1 MAKAVIKST
10 FNKINKDPNNWFIVA
25 LWFGLFLCFATLSTK
40 AIANEIYV
48 SQTGSGDN
56 LNLQT
61 LQDGEDNKIDMSIGN
76 HTNNTIEIEQKGD
89 DGYVGYTSAWG
100 SGYSWGGDIDGDSNS
115 LSIKQFCNQ
124 SPCGGD
130 RFEFHITG
138 SSNDVDFAQGYHV
151 TNTGT
156 LLAVD
161 DYEYGGHFV
170 RLDIHGSNN
179 TFLGS
184 QRSNNSGHEH
194 SNITNIYGSNNDVYT
209 RQESNQNKTLNLTI
223 NNSNND
229 VDIIQKGSATHSAT
243 VTISGS
249 YGTDLY
255 LMQDGSTAQSYSL
268 SQSCATV
275 GGCSVAVT
283 QN

>member
-1 MAKAVIKST
+1 MYKFLKKLTI
-10 FNKINKDPNNWFIVA
+10 FLFIWMVFFSIIDK
-25 LWFGLFLCFATLSTK
+25 LK
-40 AIANEIYV
+40 ANEIYV
-48 SQTGSGDN
+48 SQTGTGNN
-56 LNLQT
+56 LNLQIS
-61 LQDGEDNKIDMSIGN
+61 QDGEDNKIDMSIGN
-76 HTNNTIEIEQKGD
+76 HTNNTVEIEQKGD
-89 DGYVGYTSAWG
+89 DGYVGYTTLWG
-100 SGYSWGGDIDGDSNS
+100 SGYSWGGDIDGDNNS
-115 LSIKQFCNQ
+115 LSIKQLCNQ
-124 SPCGGD
+124 TPCGGD

-138 SSNDVDFAQGYHV
+138 SDNNVDFAQGYHV
-151 TNTGT
+151 TDTGT

-223 NNSNND
+223 NNSDND
-229 VDIIQKGSATHSAT
+229 IDIIQKGSATHSAT

-249 YGTDLY
+249 YGTDLD
-255 LMQDGSTAQSYSL
+255 LLQQGGTAQSYSL
-268 SQSCATV
+268 TQSCATI
-275 GGCSVAVT
+275 GGCSVSVT
-283 QN
+283 QGN

>member
-48 SQTGSGDN
+48 SQTGSGNN
-56 LNLQT
+56 LNLQIS
-61 LQDGEDNKIDMSIGN
+61 QDGEDNKVDMSIGN

-130 RFEFHITG
+130 RFEFHISG

-151 TNTGT
+151 TSIM
-156 LLAVD
+156 
-161 DYEYGGHFV
+161 EHF
-170 RLDIHGSNN
+170 
-179 TFLGS
+179 
-184 QRSNNSGHEH
+184 
-194 SNITNIYGSNNDVYT
+194 
-209 RQESNQNKTLNLTI
+209 
-223 NNSNND
+223 
-229 VDIIQKGSATHSAT
+229 
-243 VTISGS
+243 
-249 YGTDLY
+249 
-255 LMQDGSTAQSYSL
+255 
-268 SQSCATV
+268 
-275 GGCSVAVT
+275 
-283 QN
+283 

>member
-1 MAKAVIKST
+1 MYKFLKKLTI
-10 FNKINKDPNNWFIVA
+10 FLFIWMVFFSIIDK
-25 LWFGLFLCFATLSTK
+25 LK
-40 AIANEIYV
+40 ANEIYV
-48 SQTGSGDN
+48 SQTGTGNN
-56 LNLQT
+56 LNLQI

-89 DGYVGYTSAWG
+89 DGYVGYTTLWG
-100 SGYSWGGDIDGDSNS
+100 SGYSWGGDIDGDNNS
-115 LSIKQFCNQ
+115 LSIKQLCNQ
-124 SPCGGD
+124 APSCGGD
-130 RFEFHITG
+130 RFEFHISG
-138 SSNDVDFAQGYHV
+138 SNNDVDFAQGYHV

-194 SNITNIYGSNNDVYT
+194 SNVTYIYGSNNDVYT
-209 RQESNQNKTLNLTI
+209 RQESNQDKTLNLTI

-243 VTISGS
+243 ITLNGT
-249 YGTDLY
+249 YATDLD
-255 LMQDGSTAQSYSL
+255 LLQQGSTAQSYTL

-275 GGCSVAVT
+275 GGCSVSVT
-283 QN
+283 QGN

>member
-1 MAKAVIKST
+1 MKSILIKIS
-10 FNKINKDPNNWFIVA
+10 F
-25 LWFGLFLCFATLSTK
+25 LLLFSNSVL
-40 AIANEIYV
+40 ANEIYV

-56 LNLQT
+56 LNLQI

-89 DGYVGYTSAWG
+89 DGYVGYTSVWG
-100 SGYSWGGDIDGDSNS
+100 SGYTWGGDLDGNNNS

-124 SPCGGD
+124 TPCGGD

-138 SSNDVDFAQGYHV
+138 SDNDVDFAQGYRV
-151 TNTGT
+151 DADGT
-156 LLAVD
+156 LHSTD
-161 DYEYGGHFV
+161 DYEYGGHFM

-194 SNITNIYGSNNDVYT
+194 SMVTYIYGDSNDIYMRQDSNVSKTMNLTVNNDT
-209 RQESNQNKTLNLTI
+209 
-223 NNSNND
+223 NNIDMVQTGN
-229 VDIIQKGSATHSAT
+229 AAHSAT
-243 VTISGS
+243 VTVSGS
-249 YGTDLY
+249 YSTTLDLK
-255 LMQDGSTAQSYSL
+255 QQGGTAQSYSL

-275 GGCSVAVT
+275 GGCSVSVT
-283 QN
+283 QGN

>member
-1 MAKAVIKST
+1 MYKFLKKLTI
-10 FNKINKDPNNWFIVA
+10 FLFIWMVFFSIIDK
-25 LWFGLFLCFATLSTK
+25 LK
-40 AIANEIYV
+40 ANEIYV
-48 SQTGSGDN
+48 SQTGTGNN
-56 LNLQT
+56 LNLQIS
-61 LQDGEDNKIDMSIGN
+61 QDGEDNKIDMSIGN
-76 HTNNTIEIEQKGD
+76 HTNNTVEIEQKGD
-89 DGYVGYTSAWG
+89 DGYVGYTTLWG
-100 SGYSWGGDIDGDSNS
+100 SGYSWGGDIDGDNNS
-115 LSIKQFCNQ
+115 LSIKQLCNQ
-124 SPCGGD
+124 TPCGGD

-138 SSNDVDFAQGYHV
+138 SDNNVDFAQGYHV
-151 TNTGT
+151 TDTGT

-249 YGTDLY
+249 YGTDLD
-255 LMQDGSTAQSYSL
+255 LLQQGGTAQSYSL
-268 SQSCATV
+268 TQSCATV
-275 GGCSVAVT
+275 GGCSVSVT
-283 QN
+283 QGN

>member
-1 MAKAVIKST
+1 MKLLL
-10 FNKINKDPNNWFIVA
+10 FKISF
-25 LWFGLFLCFATLSTK
+25 LLLFCTSVL
-40 AIANEIYV
+40 ANEIYV

-56 LNLQT
+56 LNLQI

-115 LSIKQFCNQ
+115 LSIKQLCNQ
-124 SPCGGD
+124 APSCGGD
-130 RFEFHITG
+130 RFEFHISG
-138 SSNDVDFAQGYHV
+138 SNNDVDFAQGYHV

-249 YGTDLY
+249 YGTDLD
-255 LMQDGSTAQSYSL
+255 LLQQGGTAQSYSL
-268 SQSCATV
+268 TQSCATV
-275 GGCSVAVT
+275 SGCSVAVT
-283 QN
+283 QGN

>member
-1 MAKAVIKST
+1 MIKE
-10 FNKINKDPNNWFIVA
+10 N
-25 LWFGLFLCFATLSTK
+25 LLLLFLTAFLLTLSAVTSPVR
-40 AIANEIYV
+40 ANEIYV
-48 SQTGSGDN
+48 SQTGSGNN
-56 LNLQT
+56 LSLQIS
-61 LQDGEDNKIDMSIGN
+61 QDGEDNKVDMSIGN

-130 RFEFHITG
+130 RFEFHIQG

-209 RQESNQNKTLNLTI
+209 RQESNQDKTLTLTI
-223 NNSNND
+223 NNSDND
-229 VDIIQKGSATHSAT
+229 VDIIQKGSATHNAT
-243 VTISGS
+243 ITLSGS
-249 YGTDLY
+249 YGTDLD
-255 LMQDGSTAQSYSL
+255 LMQQGGTAQSYSL
-268 SQSCATV
+268 TQSCATI
-275 GGCSVAVT
+275 GGCSVSVT
-283 QN
+283 QGN

>member
-1 MAKAVIKST
+1 MYKFLKKLTI
-10 FNKINKDPNNWFIVA
+10 FLFIWMVFYSIIDK
-25 LWFGLFLCFATLSTK
+25 LR
-40 AIANEIYV
+40 ANEIYV
-48 SQTGSGDN
+48 SQTGSGNN
-56 LNLQT
+56 LNLQIS
-61 LQDGEDNKIDMSIGN
+61 QDGEDNKIDMSIGN
-76 HTNNTIEIEQKGD
+76 HTNNTVEIEQKGD

-100 SGYSWGGDIDGDSNS
+100 SGYSWGGDLDGNNNT
-115 LSIKQFCNQ
+115 LSIKQLCNQ
-124 SPCGGD
+124 TPCGGD

-138 SSNDVDFAQGYHV
+138 SDNDVDFAQGYRV
-151 TNTGT
+151 FSDGT
-156 LLAVD
+156 LDTID

-194 SNITNIYGSNNDVYT
+194 SNITNIYGNYNDVFAV
-209 RQESNQNKTLNLTI
+209 QWGNQDKTLNLTI

-229 VDIIQKGSATHSAT
+229 IDIIQKGSAPHSAT
-243 VTISGS
+243 VTLSGS
-249 YGTDLY
+249 YGTDLD
-255 LMQDGSTAQSYSL
+255 LLQQGDTTQSYSL

-283 QN
+283 QGN

>member
-1 MAKAVIKST
+1 MYKFLKKLTI
-10 FNKINKDPNNWFIVA
+10 FLFIWMVFFSIIDK
-25 LWFGLFLCFATLSTK
+25 LK
-40 AIANEIYV
+40 ANEIYV
-48 SQTGSGDN
+48 SQTGTGNN
-56 LNLQT
+56 LNLQIS
-61 LQDGEDNKIDMSIGN
+61 QDGEDNKIDMSIGN

-89 DGYVGYTSAWG
+89 DGYVGYTSLWG
-100 SGYSWGGDIDGDSNS
+100 SGYSWGGDIDGDNNS
-115 LSIKQFCNQ
+115 LSIKQLCNQ
-124 SPCGGD
+124 APSCGGD
-130 RFEFHITG
+130 RFEFHISG
-138 SSNDVDFAQGYHV
+138 SGNDVDFAQGYHV
-151 TNTGT
+151 TSTGT

-209 RQESNQNKTLNLTI
+209 RQESNQDKTLTLTI

-243 VTISGS
+243 ITLNGS
-249 YGTDLY
+249 YGTDLD
-255 LMQDGSTAQSYSL
+255 LMQQGSTAQSYSL
-268 SQSCATV
+268 TQSCATV
-275 GGCSVAVT
+275 SGCSVAVT
-283 QN
+283 QGN